1 MGKTITDFQKKV
13 LNQLAGK
20 IDDFYLV
27 GGTALSLYYFH
38 HRQSLD
44 LDFFTTEFSPKRIT
58 EIAKYLSAALK
69 KEANLIAEQTKKK

>member
-1 MGKTITDFQKKV
+1 MKPKISEFQERV
-13 LNQLAGK
+13 LKALSGK
-20 IDDFYLV
+20 IDDFYLA

-69 KEANLIAEQTKKK
+69 KDANLIAEQTKKK